1 VTLAQAKVTT
11 VAVCAAVILAMLGAA
26 WLHMETTRQQILEN
40 NAFTSARSYSNTF
53 ESLRAF
59 YTKEVVARVP
69 RDSVTVSH
77 DYKNIKH
84 GIPLPATLTIQLAKE
99 IGRRT
104 DGFSVRLYSNYPF
117 PWRGEPG
124 RLDGFEQRAIQKL
137 SVAPGEP
144 YYEIEQSSDGGY
156 LRYATADI
164 MQPACVTCHNSHPQ
178 SPKRDWK
185 VGDLRGVLE
194 VAVPMRASMKEIMGA
209 FDYLLICFIV
219 GGIIM
224 LVTVIWVLGRNHD
237 RP

>member
-1 VTLAQAKVTT
+1 VTLVQAKVTT
-11 VAVCAAVILAMLGAA
+11 VLVCAAVILAMLGVA
-26 WLHMETTRQQILEN
+26 WWHMETTRQQILEN
-40 NAFTSARSYSNTF
+40 NALISARSYSDTF

-59 YTKEVVARVP
+59 YTKEVVSRVP

-99 IGRRT
+99 IGQRT

-117 PWRGEPG
+117 PWRGESG

-137 SVAPGEP
+137 SGAPGEP
-144 YYEIEQSSDGGY
+144 YYEFEQSQNGGY

-164 MQPACVTCHNSHPQ
+164 MQPDCVACHNSHPQ

-194 VAVPMRASMKEIMGA
+194 VVVPMRVSMSTIMET

-224 LVTVIWVLGRNHD
+224 LTTVIWVLGR
-237 RP
+237 R